1 MKKILILLIFLL
13 LPFNVKALNIK
24 ETKII
29 GSSIVKA
36 GSQVDMNVHIDFKG
50 FDDEENKLGI
60 WVINY
65 EVEFDENDIIIEKI
79 NGGTWNSTLYK
90 ENNKYYIQSIINR
103 ENENLCFNDMFYC
116 NSYLESITFFVKT
129 NEEKNI
135 DIKIKDIT
143 IGLIDTSIEKDKYSE
158 EDLNII
164 KSVNEAVK
172 TITIKKTDMAI
183 KEVTMA
189 YETIKPELE
198 EIIIEDEKSNNNYI
212 KNIYIKDYELNF
224 DKEKETYELEILDTI
239 NSLDIDV
246 LLEDKDADY
255 RIKGANNIEK
265 NNNKILIEVT
275 ATNGET
281 RIYTINIKKLVT
293 KVVKQKNKFIIPGII
308 CGGVILIVIIIL
320 LIRNYLYDKK
330 LDKALEEM

>member
-1 MKKILILLIFLL
+1 MVGSDYMKKILILLVFLL

-143 IGLIDTSIEKDKYSE
+143 IGLIDTSIEKDKYS
-158 EDLNII
+158 D
-164 KSVNEAVK
+164 
-172 TITIKKTDMAI
+172 
-183 KEVTMA
+183 
-189 YETIKPELE
+189 
-198 EIIIEDEKSNNNYI
+198 
-212 KNIYIKDYELNF
+212 
-224 DKEKETYELEILDTI
+224 
-239 NSLDIDV
+239 
-246 LLEDKDADY
+246 
-255 RIKGANNIEK
+255 
-265 NNNKILIEVT
+265 
-275 ATNGET
+275 
-281 RIYTINIKKLVT
+281 
-293 KVVKQKNKFIIPGII
+293 
-308 CGGVILIVIIIL
+308 
-320 LIRNYLYDKK
+320 
-330 LDKALEEM
+330 